1 MLKPLRSAASL
12 AGLACLLLAAAPAAA
27 AGPPDFSGEWKL
39 NRDASDDVEAKA
51 KDAAGSQSMSGAPSW
66 GSVTV
71 LPWGSKFSE
80 GQRVMFRD
88 VLLAGVAALVD
99 LKIEQTAN
107 EIKTI
112 HGDAEVRIFNLG
124 RASAGT
130 AILTG
135 DKVTRQA
142 RWKGEQLVLESSSG
156 KLKTAE
162 ILTRYVERDQLI
174 VAFHYEMELLKHPL
188 DLKLVYDRAKPKAP

>member
-1 MLKPLRSAASL
+1 MFSPLHSTAAL
-12 AGLACLLLAAAPAAA
+12 AALASLLLAAAPARA

-39 NRDASDDVEAKA
+39 DREASDDVEAKA
-51 KDAAGSQSMSGAPSW
+51 KQAAGSQSMSGAPSW

-88 VLLAGVAALVD
+88 VLLAGVAALAD
-99 LKIEQTAN
+99 LKIEQTAT

-112 HGDAEVRIFNLG
+112 HGDAGVRIFNLG
-124 RASAGT
+124 RASTGT
-130 AILTG
+130 AVLTG
-135 DKVTRQA
+135 DKVTRRA

-162 ILTRYVERDQLI
+162 TLTRYTERDQVI
-174 VAFHYEMELLKHPL
+174 VAFHYEMELLEHPL
-188 DLKLVYDRAKPKAP
+188 DLKLVYDRAQPKAP